1 MEEKF
6 MERVAISTL
15 GCKINQFESA
25 AMTESLGKEGYR
37 LVPFDGDADI
47 YVINTCT
54 VTAKTDAES
63 RRLVRRALRL
73 NPAAR
78 VVVTGCYAQVAPDA
92 VKDLP
97 GVSLV
102 VGNSEKKSI
111 VELLRDAT
119 PAEKV
124 VVSDISR
131 ERTTEGLRLES
142 FAEHTRAFLQ
152 VQNGCDAFCSYCI
165 VPYARGRSRSVPFDE
180 ALGGIRAFAVQGFR
194 EVVLTGIHLGAYGLD
209 LEPPSSLLA
218 LLEAADAEA
227 AVPRLRVGSVEPN
240 ELTDDLIDFL
250 GRSKTVCPHLHIP
263 LQSGDDHVLERM
275 GRRYTAEFFR
285 ERVGRLVATVPDIFI
300 GCDVIAGFPG
310 ETDEEFANTVRLME
324 ELPVASLHVFPYSR
338 REGTAAARMG
348 GQVDGKV
355 VRSRAEKLR
364 ELGERK
370 RRAYCERFVGREL
383 AVLMQ
388 SRDRDGEAVGLSRNY
403 LPIRVSGYTGEMN
416 AEVTVNVTA
425 VTPEG
430 VRGILRG

>member
-1 MEEKF
+1 MQ
-6 MERVAISTL
+6 RVAISTL

-37 LVPFDGDADI
+37 IVPFDGDADI

-63 RRLVRRALRL
+63 RRLIRRALRS
-73 NPAAR
+73 NPEAR
-78 VVVTGCYAQVAPDA
+78 VVVTGCYAQVAPEA

-102 VGNSEKKSI
+102 VGNSEKKGI
-111 VELLRDAT
+111 VELLRDAV

-124 VVSDISR
+124 IVSDISR
-131 ERTTEGLRLES
+131 ERTAGGLRLES

-180 ALGGIRAFAVQGFR
+180 VLSGIRTFAAQGFR

-209 LEPPSSLLA
+209 LEPQSSLLA
-218 LLEAADAEA
+218 LLEAAEAEE

-240 ELTDDLIDFL
+240 ELTDDFIDFMA
-250 GRSKTVCPHLHIP
+250 RSKMVCPHLHIP
-263 LQSGDDHVLERM
+263 LQSGDDGVLARM
-275 GRRYTAEFFR
+275 GRHYKADFFR
-285 ERVGRLVATVPDIFI
+285 ERVGRIVTAIPDIFI

-310 ETDEEFANTVRLME
+310 ETDEEFLHTVRLIE
-324 ELPVASLHVFPYSR
+324 ELPVAALHAFPYSR
-338 REGTAAARMG
+338 REGTVAAGME

-355 VRSRAEKLR
+355 LRFRGEVLR

-370 RRAYCERFVGREL
+370 KRAFCGRFVGRQL
-383 AVLMQ
+383 SVLMQ
-388 SRDRDGEAVGLSRNY
+388 NRGRDGEAAGLSRNY
-403 LPIRVSGYTGEMN
+403 LAVRVPGYGGEMN
-416 AEVTVNVTA
+416 VEVAVTVTEVT
-425 VTPEG
+425 PDG
-430 VRGILRG
+430 VRGIIRG

>member
-1 MEEKF
+1 MQ
-6 MERVAISTL
+6 RVAISTL

-37 LVPFDGDADI
+37 IVPFDGDADI

-63 RRLVRRALRL
+63 RRLIRRALRR
-73 NPAAR
+73 NPEAR
-78 VVVTGCYAQVAPDA
+78 VVVTGCYAQVAPEA

-102 VGNSEKKSI
+102 VGNSEKKGI
-111 VELLRDAT
+111 VELLRDAV

-124 VVSDISR
+124 IVSDISR
-131 ERTTEGLRLES
+131 ERTAEGLRLES

-180 ALGGIRAFAVQGFR
+180 VLGGIRTFAAQGFR

-218 LLEAADAEA
+218 LLETAEA
-227 AVPRLRVGSVEPN
+227 EKAVPRLRVGSVEPN
-240 ELTDDLIDFL
+240 ELTDDFIDFIA
-250 GRSKTVCPHLHIP
+250 RSKTVCPHIHIP
-263 LQSGDDHVLERM
+263 LQSGDDGVLARM
-275 GRRYTAEFFR
+275 GRHYTANFFR
-285 ERVGRLVATVPDIFI
+285 DRVGKIVAAIPDIFI

-310 ETDEEFANTVRLME
+310 ETDEEFRNTVSLIE
-324 ELPVASLHVFPYSR
+324 ELPVAALHVFPYSR
-338 REGTAAARMG
+338 REGTVAAGMD

-355 VRSRAEKLR
+355 LRIRGEVLR

-370 RRAYCERFVGREL
+370 KRAFCEKFVGREL

-388 SRDRDGEAVGLSRNY
+388 NRGRDGEAAGLSRNY
-403 LPIRVSGYTGEMN
+403 LTVRVPGYGGEMN
-416 AEVTVNVTA
+416 AEVQVTVTEVT
-425 VTPEG
+425 TDG
-430 VRGILRG
+430 VRGITRG

>member
-1 MEEKF
+1 MAEGF

-25 AMTESLGKEGYR
+25 AMTESLGREGYR
-37 LVPFDGDADI
+37 LVPFDEDADI

-63 RRLVRRALRL
+63 RRLIRRALRR

-78 VVVTGCYAQVAPDA
+78 VVVTGCYAQVAPEA

-97 GVSLV
+97 GVALV

-111 VELLRDAT
+111 VELLRDAAPT
-119 PAEKV
+119 EKV

-131 ERTTEGLRLES
+131 ERSAAGLRLES

-152 VQNGCDAFCSYCI
+152 IQNGCDAFCSYCI
-165 VPYARGRSRSVPFDE
+165 VPYARGRSRSVPFAE
-180 ALGGIRAFAVQGFR
+180 ALAGIRNFAAQGFR

-218 LLEAADAEA
+218 LLEAAEAER

-240 ELTDDLIDFL
+240 ELTDDLIDFMA
-250 GRSKTVCPHLHIP
+250 GSAIVCPHLHIP
-263 LQSGDDHVLERM
+263 LQSGDDAVLGRM
-275 GRRYTAEFFR
+275 GRRYTAAFFR
-285 ERVGRLVATVPDIFI
+285 ERVGRIVAAIPDIFI

-310 ETDEEFANTVRLME
+310 ETDEEFGNTVRLIE

-338 REGTAAARMG
+338 REGTAAARMA

-355 VRSRAEKLR
+355 IRARSEMLR

-370 RRAYCERFVGREL
+370 GLAFRRRFVGREL

-388 SRDRDGEAVGLSRNY
+388 SRGRDGEAVGLSRNY
-403 LPIRVSGYTGEMN
+403 LPVRLSGYGGDLNTELTVTVT
-416 AEVTVNVTA
+416 EVT
-425 VTPEG
+425 PDG
-430 VRGILRG
+430 VRGERRG

>member
-1 MEEKF
+1 MQ
-6 MERVAISTL
+6 RVAISTL

-25 AMTESLGKEGYR
+25 AMTESLGREGFR
-37 LVPFDGDADI
+37 MVPFDEDADI

-63 RRLVRRALRL
+63 RRLIRRALRR

-102 VGNSEKKSI
+102 VGNSEKRSI
-111 VELLRDAT
+111 VEFLRAAA

-131 ERTTEGLRLES
+131 ERAAEGLRLES

-165 VPYARGRSRSVPFDE
+165 VPYARGRSRSVPFGE
-180 ALGGIRAFAVQGFR
+180 VLAGIRSFAAQGFR

-209 LEPPSSLLA
+209 LEPPASLLE
-218 LLEAADAEA
+218 LLEAAEAEK

-250 GRSKTVCPHLHIP
+250 ARSETVCPHLHIP
-263 LQSGDDHVLERM
+263 LQSGDDRVLERM
-275 GRRYTAEFFR
+275 GRRYTAAFFR
-285 ERVGRLVATVPDIFI
+285 ERVKRLVAAVPDIFI

-310 ETDEEFANTVRLME
+310 ETDEEFQNTVRLID

-355 VRSRAEKLR
+355 LRVRAEILR
-364 ELGERK
+364 EVGERK
-370 RRAYCERFVGREL
+370 RRSFCERFVGREL

-388 SRDRDGEAVGLSRNY
+388 NRGRDGEAVGLSRNY
-403 LPIRVSGYTGEMN
+403 LPVRVLGYAGEMN
-416 AEVTVNVTA
+416 AEATVMVTE

-430 VRGILRG
+430 VGGIIRG